1 MSRTLTFAQA
11 VREATE
17 QCMERDP
24 AVLVVGEGVP
34 DPKAIFST
42 TAGLAERFGARR
54 VRDMPLSE
62 EGMTGAMVGAALRGL
77 RPVLTHQR
85 VDFALLSMNQIVNNA
100 AKWHYMFDGKMRVPL
115 VVRMVIGMGWGQ
127 GAQHSQ
133 SLHSWFAHI
142 PGLKVLMP
150 ATPHDA
156 KGMLVSA
163 IEDDDPVLFL
173 EHRWLHNTRGE
184 VPEELYRVPVGR
196 ARTAHDGDD
205 LTVVA
210 TSYMTLEALKAA
222 RFLRERGV
230 GLDVVDVRSVRPY
243 DRPAVLASVRRTG
256 RLLVADG
263 DWASCG
269 FSAEVIAAVAEDA
282 MDDLACPPRRVTWPD
297 VPVPSSPALAN
308 AFYPRAVDIARA
320 ATQMLGRTDIDLGP
334 LEQSGH
340 PLDVPDP
347 EFMGP
352 F

>member
-1 MSRTLTFAQA
+1 MTRILTFAQA

-24 AVLVVGEGVP
+24 AVMVVGEGAP
-34 DPKAIFST
+34 DPKGVFST
-42 TAGLAERFGARR
+42 TTGLSARFGPRR

-100 AKWHYMFDGKMRVPL
+100 AKWHYMFNGQMRVPL

-142 PGLKVLMP
+142 PGLKVAMP

-156 KGMLVSA
+156 KGMLVAA

-173 EHRWLHNTRGE
+173 EHRWLHNTTGH
-184 VPEELYRVPVGR
+184 VPEEAYRVPFGKARR
-196 ARTAHDGDD
+196 AHAGDD
-205 LTVVA
+205 VTVVA
-210 TSYMTLEALKAA
+210 TSYMTLEVLKAA
-222 RFLRERGV
+222 WFLEDHGV
-230 GLDVVDVRSVRPY
+230 GLDVVDLRSVRPY
-243 DRPAVLASVRRTG
+243 DRSAILESVRRTG
-256 RLLVADG
+256 RLLVVDG

-269 FSAEVIAAVAEDA
+269 LSAEVIAAVSEDA
-282 MDDLACPPRRVTWPD
+282 MDALVAPPRRITWPD

-308 AFYPRAVDIARA
+308 AFYPRATDVVDVVAR
-320 ATQMLGRTDIDLGP
+320 MLGRSIDPTP
-334 LEQSGH
+334 LHEPGQ

-347 EFMGP
+347 GFMGP